1 MSTIAPIHYLCVFGM
16 REDWR
21 LERRLRRAGI
31 NKQRLGTSLG
41 QLAERDWRIPNPLFR
56 LIFTSVFLG
65 FTPPSY
71 SFINATFRILMNMH
85 KSFLCCFKGTSL
97 VGEIGLNTFLFY
109 CSSHLAAQRPV
120 AKFWATAMVLFEN
133 IMEWVFGAFMLLITL
148 YDETSSNGFIKR
160 LLESWVFLLETDLP
174 SGIMI

>member
-1 MSTIAPIHYLCVFGM
+1 M
-16 REDWR
+16 
-21 LERRLRRAGI
+21 
-31 NKQRLGTSLG
+31 
-41 QLAERDWRIPNPLFR
+41 AERDWRIPNPLFR

-71 SFINATFRILMNMH
+71 SFINATFRILMNMQ

-133 IMEWVFGAFMLLITL
+133 TMEWVFGAFMLLITL